1 MKVSRLLALVIALA
15 GPLSSQAA
23 PDSWRWQAAAQ
34 DDPERDVEAGKIELE
49 AVDST
54 RLDVAR
60 LPPEAIEV
68 TRELYARG
76 LFVEAQLGALGFLG
90 DLGKVSDAG
99 PRLSVDVG
107 YELASW
113 VSALLLL
120 DASFHDTKNRPP
132 PSQTVYELLGA
143 SVGARFTVPFNAR
156 AALWADGLVGMVW
169 TGGDVLHALG
179 FRDTVKPSIAYG
191 GELGFDWHVLA
202 RHHSLGVLA
211 GGRVYPGL
219 TRDGYSLG
227 LYGSAYL
234 RYVF

>member
-1 MKVSRLLALVIALA
+1 MRSGKLLALSLA
-15 GPLSSQAA
+15 VASLCSGPRAY
-23 PDSWRWQAAAQ
+23 AQ
-34 DDPERDVEAGKIELE
+34 DEQEGDVEAGKVELE
-49 AVDST
+49 QVDST

-76 LFVEAQLGALGFLG
+76 LFVEAQLGAIGFVG
-90 DLGKVSDAG
+90 DLGKASDAG
-99 PRLSVDVG
+99 PRLAVDVG
-107 YELASW
+107 YEFTSW
-113 VSALLLL
+113 LSALLQL

-132 PSQTVYELLGA
+132 PSQTVYEMMGA
-143 SVGARFTVPFNAR
+143 SAGVRFTVPFNAR
-156 AALWADGLVGMVW
+156 AAIWADGLLGEVW

-179 FRDTVKPSIAYG
+179 FHDTVKPSLAYG

-211 GGRVYPGL
+211 GGRMYPSL
-219 TRDGYSLG
+219 VRDGYSLG
-227 LYGSAYL
+227 IYGSAYL

>member
-1 MKVSRLLALVIALA
+1 MKVSRLLALVVALA
-15 GPLSSQAA
+15 GTLHAA
-23 PDSWRWQAAAQ
+23 PSFVLSHAEAQ
-34 DDPERDVEAGKIELE
+34 EDPESDVEAGKIELE

-76 LFVEAQLGALGFLG
+76 LFVEAQLGALGFIG
-90 DLGKVSDAG
+90 DLGEVSKTG
-99 PRLSVDVG
+99 PRLSIDVG

-113 VSALLLL
+113 FSALLLL
-120 DASFHDTKNRPP
+120 DASFPDTKNRPP
-132 PSQTVYELLGA
+132 PSHTVYEMLGA
-143 SVGARFTVPFNAR
+143 SVGARFSVPFNAR
-156 AALWADGLVGMVW
+156 AALWATGLVGMAW

-179 FRDTVKPSIAYG
+179 FHDSVKPSISYG

-211 GGRVYPGL
+211 GGRVYPEL
-219 TRDGYSLG
+219 VRDSYSLG

>member
-1 MKVSRLLALVIALA
+1 MTLAKLLALSLTMASLW
-15 GPLSSQAA
+15 SA
-23 PDSWRWQAAAQ
+23 PPAAAQ
-34 DDPERDVEAGKIELE
+34 DAAEGDVEAGKIELE
-49 AVDST
+49 QVDST

-60 LPPEAIEV
+60 LPPEAIAV

-90 DLGKVSDAG
+90 DLGKASDAG
-99 PRLSVDVG
+99 PRLAVDLG
-107 YELASW
+107 YELTSW
-113 VSALLLL
+113 VAILLQVE
-120 DASFHDTKNRPP
+120 ASFHGTKNRPP
-132 PSQTVYELLGA
+132 PSHTVYEMLGSSA
-143 SVGARFTVPFNAR
+143 GVRFSVPFNAR
-156 AALWADGLVGMVW
+156 AAMWADGLVGIVW

-211 GGRVYPGL
+211 GARMYPGL
-219 TRDGYSLG
+219 VREGHSLG